1 MFKQLTLISIIA
13 GASMMMVS
21 NPIFAED
28 QDKTQDKTQTQ
39 LEDMPM
45 VYGSQLMTQ
54 QERVQYHQQYFALK
68 TEQEREQFRDLH
80 HQQMQARANEQGV
93 TLPPWSNDMDTN
105 NRGMNGGGMGAN
117 NGGMNGAGMG
127 NNRSNAGSKNGP
139 GNSSSGSL
147 SN

>member
-105 NRGMNGGGMGAN
+105 NRGMNG
-117 NGGMNGAGMG
+117 AGMG